1 MIRRGE
7 ALGSLLCFAGAQ
19 TVSTDTP
26 AIAAVR
32 VKAKAGD
39 VNAHFD
45 LGWASDA
52 GTGVPQDA
60 VESPKRRTL
69 AASPVSA
76 ENQKE
81 FAEAREWLAGSE
93 KCGGEVD
100 EDSNDSQT
108 SWRHHGGTAGER
120 RSVWTATDGTH

>member
-1 MIRRGE
+1 MVRRGE

-26 AIAAVR
+26 AIAAGR

-39 VNAHFD
+39 AIAHFD
-45 LGWASDA
+45 LGCASDD
-52 GTGVPQDA
+52 GKGVPQDA

-69 AASPVSA
+69 AASPASA

-93 KCGGEVD
+93 KGG
-100 EDSNDSQT
+100 
-108 SWRHHGGTAGER
+108 GK
-120 RSVWTATDGTH
+120 